1 MNIYLYSF
9 VRKTLLSQEHY
20 SQKNYI
26 HLQYCGGMNII
37 RLIRVILFDVILHL
51 CDTATDILQI
61 YFLFL
66 GKLISSYLNRWWTA
80 ILNFLSY
87 KFRNNIIFTVDNFQ
101 MIQQEIGDIVC
112 FLCGCFGFQLLLPN
126 YIISQPVLGTEKIF
140 FRYFSVL

>member
-66 GKLISSYLNRWWTA
+66 GKLISTYLNRWWTA
-80 ILNFLSY
+80 FFLSY

-126 YIISQPVLGTEKIF
+126 YTISQPVHGTEAIF
-140 FRYFSVL
+140 IRCFSVL